1 MELRVD
7 YADNEKN
14 EPLRTAFR
22 QAGQH
27 VNAVA
32 CLLADGV
39 KPDIVIF
46 SDDFFAG
53 REDIELIEDTIQR
66 SIDSIQGDPAND
78 TPASD
83 EMLNALKEGRSS

>member
-1 MELRVD
+1 
-7 YADNEKN
+7 
-14 EPLRTAFR
+14 
-22 QAGQH
+22 
-27 VNAVA
+27 
-32 CLLADGV
+32 
-39 KPDIVIF
+39 VIF